1 MSTHIHLI
9 YECYYYFIGYQ
20 LPTDTDSVRETT
32 SQMSNEDR
40 VYSILR
46 SHYGTISQSLQDP
59 VSIARRLCGEKII
72 PEETLAAV
80 ESTKLSP
87 VEKTAVLLKSI
98 RAAVHTN
105 YHSLWIFGS
114 VLQKFTDNC
123 SLGRSVIVDYG
134 KYNNYY

>member
-1 MSTHIHLI
+1 M
-9 YECYYYFIGYQ
+9 
-20 LPTDTDSVRETT
+20 DSVQDIAA

-59 VSIARRLCGEKII
+59 VSVARQLYGEKII

-114 VLQKFTDNC
+114 VLQKFIDNC
-123 SLGRSVIVDYG
+123 SLGKLVIVDYG
-134 KYNNYY
+134 KYNN